1 MAHENLNTVQSSED
15 FNSPVWQ
22 TIPARLSNL
31 EGEVKTFPCQ
41 TCEQDLTNL
50 VTHDNLTKAIKPLA
64 SKNDLEVEIGM
75 VTDSMVKP
83 QELAKLATLEDLE
96 KLSEKVTDLSK
107 DVRKC
112 AKQDDLDK
120 LTAEVNRLS
129 KEVEKCAKQEDLDK
143 LSEEVGKL
151 SSELT
156 ILSKKS
162 RKFAKKKHLKRLEA
176 QILVFEK
183 RSESHAKATNTYI
196 VIATGFLAILIGLL
210 SFSNSIS
217 GSWQSIKNLLQ

>member
-1 MAHENLNTVQSSED
+1 M
-15 FNSPVWQ
+15 
-22 TIPARLSNL
+22 
-31 EGEVKTFPCQ
+31 
-41 TCEQDLTNL
+41 TNL

-143 LSEEVGKL
+143 LSERVKELSEEVGKL

-156 ILSKKS
+156 MLSKKS

-183 RSESHAKATNTYI
+183 RSESRAKATNTYI